1 MISEANKF
9 GLQLVCTEKDYV
21 KINKKLRGKIYPVK
35 MEIEFLDEKEI
46 YKKILQILAN

>member
-21 KINKKLRGKIYPVK
+21 KINKKLRGKY
-35 MEIEFLDEKEI
+35 
-46 YKKILQILAN
+46 ILLKWKLNFR

>member
-21 KINKKLRGKIYPVK
+21 KINKKLRGKIYPIK
-35 MEIEFLDEKEI
+35 MEIEFFDERKI